1 MVLVDGWSGTL
12 RSPWVEIEIGTLERI
27 MRGSAMDSY
36 KECETFQSLNCERG
50 RSMRNLGKGFL
61 AGLGLLLVTLPM
73 MAVHAATNVMDI
85 EHSSTAD
92 GGVKITLQTAGD
104 VPQVSVFATESPP
117 RIVLDL
123 ADTVNEAGTNTVSV
137 ASGVVQTYSAVEA
150 GGRTRLM
157 VDLSKSAT
165 YDYSAENGQVVLTI
179 AGSGQQ
185 QASRSSSS
193 SGSMNVSDVDFR
205 RGEEGQG
212 RVIISMDRPGAS
224 ISVKE
229 GTGAV
234 NLDIYDANL
243 PDSLD
248 QRLDVIDFA
257 TPVTYIDAAQ
267 GNNVV
272 RLSVATS
279 GLYEHMVY
287 ESGNEIVLE
296 IKQLKPAVEEKDLE
310 VKFFE
315 EKTYEGTKVT
325 FNFQDIPVR
334 SVLQLIA
341 DVSDLNIVVA
351 DSVGGNLTL
360 RLTNVPWDQA
370 LDIVMDARNLD
381 MRRNGSVIWI
391 GPTAEIAARE
401 QQLLQAQLD
410 RQILEPL
417 QTVLIPMSYAKAE
430 DMVTLIT
437 ESTNMVDTEYG
448 LLSER
453 GSVTMDE
460 RTNTLLVTDT
470 PDKIIQIQKLITD
483 LDYAVR
489 QVQIESRI
497 VIANSDFA
505 HELGVRFGVSYL
517 HQGSNIG
524 VIAADG
530 RGADTFNPAINP
542 RDDGLLD
549 IPSYPNRY
557 QVNLPASNQN
567 AATIGLSFLTGD
579 WILDLELSALES
591 EGEGEVISTPR
602 VVTANQAEA
611 FIQQGVEIPYEN
623 STSSGAT
630 AVQFKEAVL
639 ELKVTP
645 LITPDNRIQLELGI
659 KQDTV
664 GEIFTGQLGAQ
675 IPSIDTREI
684 STTVLVANGDTVVLG
699 GIFQDE
705 RSSKE
710 DKVPWLG
717 DIPGVGVL
725 FRRRA
730 NETKKREL
738 LIFVTP
744 SIVEDRPIY

>member
-1 MVLVDGWSGTL
+1 
-12 RSPWVEIEIGTLERI
+12 
-27 MRGSAMDSY
+27 
-36 KECETFQSLNCERG
+36 
-50 RSMRNLGKGFL
+50 MRNFGKGFL
-61 AGLGLLLVTLPM
+61 KGLVLMMTLAPAALL
-73 MAVHAATNVMDI
+73 AATSVTGID
-85 EHSSTAD
+85 HAGTAD
-92 GGVKITLQTAGD
+92 GGVRISLQTRGD
-104 VPQVSVFATESPP
+104 VPQVSVFATESPA

-123 ADTVNEAGTNTVSV
+123 ADTENQAGSNPVYV
-137 ASGVVQTYSAVEA
+137 GQGAVQQYSATGA
-150 GGRTRLM
+150 GGRTRLV
-157 VDLSKSAT
+157 VDLSQSST
-165 YDYSAENGQVVLTI
+165 YDYSADDGQVVLTI
-179 AGSGQQ
+179 AGGGASAAPAPVAGGSGFTVT
-185 QASRSSSS
+185 
-193 SGSMNVSDVDFR
+193 GVDFR
-205 RGEEGQG
+205 RGEEGQA

-224 ISVKE
+224 ISLRE
-229 GTGAV
+229 GTNALS
-234 NLDIYDANL
+234 LDIFNASL
-243 PDSLD
+243 PESLD
-248 QRLDVIDFA
+248 QRLDVMDFA
-257 TPVTYIDAAQ
+257 TPVQLIDSYAVSS
-267 GNNVV
+267 GV
-272 RLSVATS
+272 RVDLGVN
-279 GLYEHMVY
+279 GLFEHLAY
-287 ESGNEIVLE
+287 ESGNDVIVEVSPVSQTAATAEEI
-296 IKQLKPAVEEKDLE
+296 Q

-315 EKTYEGTKVT
+315 EKTYEGTRVT

-381 MRRNGSVIWI
+381 MRKNGNVIWI

-410 RQILEPL
+410 RRILEPL
-417 QTVLIPMSYAKAE
+417 QTVLIPMSYAKAT
-430 DMVTLIT
+430 DMMALIQ
-437 ESTNMVDTEYG
+437 ESTNAVDSEYG

-453 GSVTMDE
+453 GSVTIDE
-460 RTNTLLVTDT
+460 RTNTLLITDT
-470 PDKIIQIQKLITD
+470 ADRILEIRELITE

-497 VIANSDFA
+497 VIASSDFA
-505 HELGVRFGVSYL
+505 HELGVRFGVTYL
-517 HQGSNIG
+517 HAGSNIG

-530 RGADTFNPAINP
+530 SAADIINPAINP

-557 QVNLPASNQN
+557 QVNLPSPTSN
-567 AATIGLSFLTGD
+567 AATLGLSFLTGD
-579 WILDLELSALES
+579 VILDLELSALEA

-645 LITPDNRIQLELGI
+645 LITPDNRVQMELAV

-664 GEIFTGQLGAQ
+664 GEIFQTSRGGSV
-675 IPSIDTREI
+675 PSIDTRELQ
-684 STTVLVANGDTVVLG
+684 TTVLVANGDTVVLG

-705 RSSKE
+705 KASRE
-710 DKVPWLG
+710 EKVPWLG
-717 DIPGVGVL
+717 DIPVAGAL

-744 SIVEDRPIY
+744 TIVEDRPIL